1 MTRQRTTE
9 AIEIKPVGRVAGRV
23 RPPGSKSLTN
33 RALVVAAL
41 AKGRSTLSGALDSED
56 TQVMVESW
64 RKLGVAVDHNAA
76 RGTMKVTGCGGQIP
90 ATSADLFLAN
100 SGTSIRFLTA
110 AVSLG
115 RGEYRLDGVPRMR
128 ERPIEDLLAALRTLG
143 SDARGEAGTGCPP
156 VRVRAKGLRG
166 GIVRVPGG
174 QSSQYAS
181 ALLMAAP
188 YAAGDVRIE
197 LTGEVVS
204 EPFVRMTVAVM
215 RDFGMV
221 VEMPQPNQ
229 FVVPAGQ
236 VYTGQLYDIEP
247 DATAAGYFWAAAAI
261 TGGEVTVEGIG
272 PTSPQGDVALV
283 DLLEK
288 MGAKVRRTRDSI
300 TVTGQPLHGIEADMR
315 AISDTTLTLAVVAA
329 FATGPTTITG
339 VEHIRKQ
346 ETDRIA
352 ALTTELRRIGVQVTE
367 RQDGLVIHPSPPR
380 GATIE
385 TYNDHRMAMSFALAG
400 LRVPGIVISNPACT
414 AKTYPQFFDDLKRV
428 TDLATGR

>member
-1 MTRQRTTE
+1 LTKQRTAD
-9 AIEIKPVGRVAGRV
+9 AIEIKPAERVTGRV

-56 TQVMVESW
+56 TQVMVDSW

-90 ATSADLFLAN
+90 ATSAELFLAN

-110 AVSLG
+110 AVALG
-115 RGEYRLDGVPRMR
+115 RGEYRLDGVQRMR
-128 ERPIEDLLAALRTLG
+128 ERPIEDLLAALRALG

-166 GIVRVPGG
+166 GMVRVPGG

-188 YAAGDVRIE
+188 YAASDVRIDVA
-197 LTGEVVS
+197 GEVVS

-215 RDFGMV
+215 RDFGVV
-221 VEMPQPNQ
+221 VESPQPNQ
-229 FVVPAGQ
+229 FLVPAGQ
-236 VYTGQLYDIEP
+236 AYTGQLYDIEP
-247 DATAAGYFWAAAAI
+247 DATAASYFWAAAAI
-261 TGGEVTVEGIG
+261 TSGEVTIEGIG
-272 PTSPQGDVALV
+272 TSSAQGDVAFV
-283 DLLEK
+283 DLLER
-288 MGAKVRRTRDSI
+288 MGAKVRRTMDSI
-300 TVTGQPLHGIEADMR
+300 TVTGRPLRGIEADMR
-315 AISDTTLTLAVVAA
+315 AISDTALTLAVVAA
-329 FATGPTTITG
+329 FATSPTTISG
-339 VEHIRKQ
+339 VAHIRKQ

-367 RQDGLVIHPSPPR
+367 QQDGLVIHPTPPR

-414 AKTYPQFFDDLKRV
+414 AKTYPRYFDDLARV
-428 TDLATGR
+428 GSREQE